1 MPTFRIRQGSQTCEL
16 PRDAQEIGECHHERG
31 GPARCSAQENRG
43 QVLSAGAPGA
53 EQGLL
58 RCPGDRS
65 VRTRRIIITRE
76 TTFVKHP
83 ARRYLCSMVL
93 RMLV

>member
-1 MPTFRIRQGSQTCEL
+1 MLST
-16 PRDAQEIGECHHERG
+16 QEK
-31 GPARCSAQENRG
+31 RG

-65 VRTRRIIITRE
+65 VRTRRIIITK

-83 ARRYLCSMVL
+83 ARRYHAVWYLGG
-93 RMLV
+93 